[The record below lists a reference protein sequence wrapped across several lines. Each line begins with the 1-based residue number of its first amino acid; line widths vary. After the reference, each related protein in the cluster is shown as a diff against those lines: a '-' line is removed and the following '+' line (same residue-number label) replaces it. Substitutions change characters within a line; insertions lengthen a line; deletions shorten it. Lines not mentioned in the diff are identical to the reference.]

1 MKFSDWMQIREVA
14 PVAPTPSKP
23 GVKPPPQ
30 PGEAARKN
38 KTRTAIQ
45 TTMARNLGKPPK
57 VQIAALQGVGQK
69 LAIDPN
75 ADDEAMDNLDTA
87 IKGIQAKAGIKV

>member
-14 PVAPTPSKP
+14 APPMAPSKP
-23 GVKPPPQ
+23 GVKTPPQ
-30 PGEAARKN
+30 PGEAARRN

-57 VQIAALQGVGQK
+57 VQIAALQGVGQR
-69 LAIDPN
+69 LATDVN
-75 ADDEAMDNLDTA
+75 ADDGAIGELDTK
-87 IKGIQAKAGIKV
+87 IKEIQAKAGIKV